1 MITSIGQSID
11 MLRDEYGLDRE
22 LVIEAMKDAVRA
34 AARKQFKSEYKGG
47 EGIQVDWNDDEGIVE
62 ISAQKTVV
70 EEVESPTTELSIAE
84 AVEMTGDD
92 EIELGD
98 MLLLPLPTEELGR
111 IAAQTAKTDP
121 GAKGSRSYSRKGLRG
136 VHRS

>member
-1 MITSIGQSID
+1 
-11 MLRDEYGLDRE
+11 MLRDEYGLERE

-70 EEVESPTTELSIAE
+70 EEVESPTTELSLTE

-92 EIELGD
+92 EIEEGWQTLVDLKQQGKVRQIGVSNHRF
-98 MLLLPLPTEELGR
+98 LRARPAR
-111 IAAQTAKTDP
+111 IRALRIR
-121 GAKGSRSYSRKGLRG
+121 GAEIRCR
-136 VHRS
+136 